1 MGRGLI
7 PANRPRVA
15 VFAPHPLL
23 TITVEANGGSCD
35 DIHIH
40 AGGQGIWVAR
50 MAAEM
55 GAYPITCSFAGGE
68 TGRLVEPLLQQTK
81 GERRLVTTASGGGSY
96 VVDRRGGE
104 RELVAQTLSSPPTRH
119 ELDDLVSMTTAAALE
134 SEVLVVCNPYPAN
147 VLPVEVYAQLVA
159 DTASNGTPV
168 LVDLSSPRLESA
180 LVGKPALVKLNDW
193 ELAEFVTGPVGTPG
207 ELRAAAQRVLDLGA
221 GMVLVT
227 RGGDPSFVLTDEGP
241 WELAGPRFE
250 HGMRE
255 GCGDSMMG
263 AIAAAWASGLGWQ
276 DALIDGAAAGAA
288 NYLRHGLGTGWL
300 PIVASLR
307 GRVTLRRL

>member
-1 MGRGLI
+1 
-7 PANRPRVA
+7 
-15 VFAPHPLL
+15 
-23 TITVEANGGSCD
+23 
-35 DIHIH
+35 
-40 AGGQGIWVAR
+40 
-50 MAAEM
+50 
-55 GAYPITCSFAGGE
+55 
-68 TGRLVEPLLQQTK
+68 
-81 GERRLVTTASGGGSY
+81 
-96 VVDRRGGE
+96 
-104 RELVAQTLSSPPTRH
+104 
-119 ELDDLVSMTTAAALE
+119 
-134 SEVLVVCNPYPAN
+134 
-147 VLPVEVYAQLVA
+147 
-159 DTASNGTPV
+159 
-168 LVDLSSPRLESA
+168 
-180 LVGKPALVKLNDW
+180 
-193 ELAEFVTGPVGTPG
+193 
-207 ELRAAAQRVLDLGA
+207 
-221 GMVLVT
+221 MVLVT